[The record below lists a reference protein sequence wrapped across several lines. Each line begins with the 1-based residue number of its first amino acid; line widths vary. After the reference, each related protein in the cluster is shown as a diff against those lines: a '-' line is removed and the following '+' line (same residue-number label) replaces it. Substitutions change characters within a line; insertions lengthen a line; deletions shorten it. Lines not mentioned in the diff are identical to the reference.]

1 MDYVTSSKG
10 QKQVD
15 DHYLIPADKSVEKKK
30 CKAKR
35 KDIKEY
41 KYDWNHLSDKSEK
54 VLKKFTELMR

>member
-1 MDYVTSSKG
+1 M
-10 QKQVD
+10 D
-15 DHYLIPADKSVEKKK
+15 DHYLIPADKTAEKKK
-30 CKAKR
+30 GKAKR

>member
-1 MDYVTSSKG
+1 MNYVTSSKG

-15 DHYLIPADKSVEKKK
+15 DHYLIPADKTAEEKG
-30 CKAKR
+30 KAKR

>member
-1 MDYVTSSKG
+1 MNYVTSSKG

-15 DHYLIPADKSVEKKK
+15 DHYLIPADKTAEKKK
-30 CKAKR
+30 GKAKR